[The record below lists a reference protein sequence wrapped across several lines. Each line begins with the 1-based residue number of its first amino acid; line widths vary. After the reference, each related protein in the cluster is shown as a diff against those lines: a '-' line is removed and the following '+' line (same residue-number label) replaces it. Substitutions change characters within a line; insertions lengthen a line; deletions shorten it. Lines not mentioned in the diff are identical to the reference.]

1 MNMTRIRQI
10 CLRLSKLKKTDY
22 IVILLV
28 GVLLLIV
35 VLPVKEDKKTCSN
48 SQKKAKAKSVSE
60 STCDDEEYEKLLEK
74 KLEGILERM
83 DGVGEVSVMIT
94 LSDDGT
100 RIVDK
105 DTKET
110 SESIEKTTVIY
121 DDEDASV
128 PYVTSTDKPTVSGV
142 LVVAQGGGSPQVN
155 NDISNAVSAL
165 FDVPMHKI
173 KIAKND
179 IQGGIKV
186 KKGSHK
192 NQIIITTLAL
202 LLAVV
207 GYISYDNR
215 DTFMNAKD
223 VLSTEIEAVNG
234 KADTKESK
242 ECEDTQASDEVAL
255 ETDSTEE
262 ILNAGETVLTSA
274 STESEECVAQVKLG
288 REQVRSK
295 NKEALQKII
304 DDAGVSEAEKKSAVD
319 AMVKLTENAQMEE
332 DAQMML
338 EAKGFKNAVVSLSD
352 ECCDVIVGKEDVTD
366 EKRAQIED
374 IIKRKTNIGASNI
387 VISTMD

>member
-1 MNMTRIRQI
+1 M
-10 CLRLSKLKKTDY
+10 
-22 IVILLV
+22 
-28 GVLLLIV
+28 
-35 VLPVKEDKKTCSN
+35 
-48 SQKKAKAKSVSE
+48 
-60 STCDDEEYEKLLEK
+60 
-74 KLEGILERM
+74 
-83 DGVGEVSVMIT
+83 
-94 LSDDGT
+94 
-100 RIVDK
+100 
-105 DTKET
+105 
-110 SESIEKTTVIY
+110 
-121 DDEDASV
+121 
-128 PYVTSTDKPTVSGV
+128 
-142 LVVAQGGGSPQVN
+142 
-155 NDISNAVSAL
+155 
-165 FDVPMHKI
+165 
-173 KIAKND
+173 
-179 IQGGIKV
+179 

-234 KADTKESK
+234 EADT
-242 ECEDTQASDEVAL
+242 QVSDEVAL

-304 DDAGVSEAEKKSAVD
+304 DDAGVSEEEKKSAVD
-319 AMVKLTENAQMEE
+319 AMVKMTENAQMEE

-352 ECCDVIVGKEDVTD
+352 DCCDVIVGKDDVTD

>member
-1 MNMTRIRQI
+1 M
-10 CLRLSKLKKTDY
+10 
-22 IVILLV
+22 
-28 GVLLLIV
+28 
-35 VLPVKEDKKTCSN
+35 
-48 SQKKAKAKSVSE
+48 
-60 STCDDEEYEKLLEK
+60 
-74 KLEGILERM
+74 
-83 DGVGEVSVMIT
+83 
-94 LSDDGT
+94 
-100 RIVDK
+100 
-105 DTKET
+105 
-110 SESIEKTTVIY
+110 
-121 DDEDASV
+121 
-128 PYVTSTDKPTVSGV
+128 
-142 LVVAQGGGSPQVN
+142 
-155 NDISNAVSAL
+155 
-165 FDVPMHKI
+165 
-173 KIAKND
+173 
-179 IQGGIKV
+179 

-234 KADTKESK
+234 EADTHV
-242 ECEDTQASDEVAL
+242 SDEVAL

-304 DDAGVSEAEKKSAVD
+304 DDAGVSEEEKKSAVD

-352 ECCDVIVGKEDVTD
+352 DCCDVIVGKDDVTD

>member
-1 MNMTRIRQI
+1 M
-10 CLRLSKLKKTDY
+10 
-22 IVILLV
+22 
-28 GVLLLIV
+28 
-35 VLPVKEDKKTCSN
+35 
-48 SQKKAKAKSVSE
+48 
-60 STCDDEEYEKLLEK
+60 
-74 KLEGILERM
+74 
-83 DGVGEVSVMIT
+83 
-94 LSDDGT
+94 
-100 RIVDK
+100 
-105 DTKET
+105 
-110 SESIEKTTVIY
+110 
-121 DDEDASV
+121 
-128 PYVTSTDKPTVSGV
+128 
-142 LVVAQGGGSPQVN
+142 
-155 NDISNAVSAL
+155 
-165 FDVPMHKI
+165 
-173 KIAKND
+173 
-179 IQGGIKV
+179 

-223 VLSTEIEAVNG
+223 VLSTEIESVNG
-234 KADTKESK
+234 KADT
-242 ECEDTQASDEVAL
+242 QVSDEVAL

-304 DDAGVSEAEKKSAVD
+304 DDEGVSEAEKKSAVD

-352 ECCDVIVGKEDVTD
+352 ECCDVIVGKDDVTD

>member
-1 MNMTRIRQI
+1 M
-10 CLRLSKLKKTDY
+10 
-22 IVILLV
+22 
-28 GVLLLIV
+28 
-35 VLPVKEDKKTCSN
+35 
-48 SQKKAKAKSVSE
+48 
-60 STCDDEEYEKLLEK
+60 
-74 KLEGILERM
+74 
-83 DGVGEVSVMIT
+83 
-94 LSDDGT
+94 
-100 RIVDK
+100 
-105 DTKET
+105 
-110 SESIEKTTVIY
+110 
-121 DDEDASV
+121 
-128 PYVTSTDKPTVSGV
+128 
-142 LVVAQGGGSPQVN
+142 
-155 NDISNAVSAL
+155 
-165 FDVPMHKI
+165 
-173 KIAKND
+173 
-179 IQGGIKV
+179 

-234 KADTKESK
+234 EADT
-242 ECEDTQASDEVAL
+242 QVSDEVAL

-274 STESEECVAQVKLG
+274 STESKECVAQVKLG

-304 DDAGVSEAEKKSAVD
+304 DDAGVSEEEKKSAVD

-352 ECCDVIVGKEDVTD
+352 DCCDVIVGKEDVTD

>member
-1 MNMTRIRQI
+1 M
-10 CLRLSKLKKTDY
+10 
-22 IVILLV
+22 
-28 GVLLLIV
+28 
-35 VLPVKEDKKTCSN
+35 
-48 SQKKAKAKSVSE
+48 
-60 STCDDEEYEKLLEK
+60 
-74 KLEGILERM
+74 
-83 DGVGEVSVMIT
+83 
-94 LSDDGT
+94 
-100 RIVDK
+100 
-105 DTKET
+105 
-110 SESIEKTTVIY
+110 
-121 DDEDASV
+121 
-128 PYVTSTDKPTVSGV
+128 
-142 LVVAQGGGSPQVN
+142 
-155 NDISNAVSAL
+155 
-165 FDVPMHKI
+165 
-173 KIAKND
+173 
-179 IQGGIKV
+179 

-234 KADTKESK
+234 EADT
-242 ECEDTQASDEVAL
+242 QVSDEVAL

-304 DDAGVSEAEKKSAVD
+304 DDAGVSEEEKKSAVD

-352 ECCDVIVGKEDVTD
+352 ECCDVIVGKDDVTD

-374 IIKRKTNIGASNI
+374 IIKRKTDIGASNI

>member
-1 MNMTRIRQI
+1 M
-10 CLRLSKLKKTDY
+10 
-22 IVILLV
+22 
-28 GVLLLIV
+28 
-35 VLPVKEDKKTCSN
+35 
-48 SQKKAKAKSVSE
+48 
-60 STCDDEEYEKLLEK
+60 
-74 KLEGILERM
+74 
-83 DGVGEVSVMIT
+83 
-94 LSDDGT
+94 
-100 RIVDK
+100 
-105 DTKET
+105 
-110 SESIEKTTVIY
+110 
-121 DDEDASV
+121 
-128 PYVTSTDKPTVSGV
+128 
-142 LVVAQGGGSPQVN
+142 
-155 NDISNAVSAL
+155 
-165 FDVPMHKI
+165 
-173 KIAKND
+173 
-179 IQGGIKV
+179 

-352 ECCDVIVGKEDVTD
+352 ECCDVIVGKDGAAGGGSSYDED
-366 EKRAQIED
+366 KF
-374 IIKRKTNIGASNI
+374 
-387 VISTMD
+387 

>member
-1 MNMTRIRQI
+1 M
-10 CLRLSKLKKTDY
+10 
-22 IVILLV
+22 
-28 GVLLLIV
+28 
-35 VLPVKEDKKTCSN
+35 
-48 SQKKAKAKSVSE
+48 
-60 STCDDEEYEKLLEK
+60 
-74 KLEGILERM
+74 
-83 DGVGEVSVMIT
+83 
-94 LSDDGT
+94 
-100 RIVDK
+100 
-105 DTKET
+105 
-110 SESIEKTTVIY
+110 
-121 DDEDASV
+121 
-128 PYVTSTDKPTVSGV
+128 
-142 LVVAQGGGSPQVN
+142 
-155 NDISNAVSAL
+155 
-165 FDVPMHKI
+165 
-173 KIAKND
+173 
-179 IQGGIKV
+179 

-234 KADTKESK
+234 EADT
-242 ECEDTQASDEVAL
+242 QVSDEVAL

-304 DDAGVSEAEKKSAVD
+304 DDEGVSEAEKKSAVD

-352 ECCDVIVGKEDVTD
+352 ECCDVIVGKDDVTD

>member
-1 MNMTRIRQI
+1 M
-10 CLRLSKLKKTDY
+10 
-22 IVILLV
+22 
-28 GVLLLIV
+28 
-35 VLPVKEDKKTCSN
+35 
-48 SQKKAKAKSVSE
+48 
-60 STCDDEEYEKLLEK
+60 
-74 KLEGILERM
+74 
-83 DGVGEVSVMIT
+83 
-94 LSDDGT
+94 
-100 RIVDK
+100 
-105 DTKET
+105 
-110 SESIEKTTVIY
+110 
-121 DDEDASV
+121 
-128 PYVTSTDKPTVSGV
+128 
-142 LVVAQGGGSPQVN
+142 
-155 NDISNAVSAL
+155 
-165 FDVPMHKI
+165 
-173 KIAKND
+173 
-179 IQGGIKV
+179 

-234 KADTKESK
+234 EADT
-242 ECEDTQASDEVAL
+242 QVSDEVAL

-304 DDAGVSEAEKKSAVD
+304 DDAGVSEEEKKNAVD

-352 ECCDVIVGKEDVTD
+352 DCCDVIVGKDDVTD

>member
-1 MNMTRIRQI
+1 M
-10 CLRLSKLKKTDY
+10 
-22 IVILLV
+22 
-28 GVLLLIV
+28 
-35 VLPVKEDKKTCSN
+35 
-48 SQKKAKAKSVSE
+48 
-60 STCDDEEYEKLLEK
+60 
-74 KLEGILERM
+74 
-83 DGVGEVSVMIT
+83 
-94 LSDDGT
+94 
-100 RIVDK
+100 
-105 DTKET
+105 
-110 SESIEKTTVIY
+110 
-121 DDEDASV
+121 
-128 PYVTSTDKPTVSGV
+128 
-142 LVVAQGGGSPQVN
+142 
-155 NDISNAVSAL
+155 
-165 FDVPMHKI
+165 
-173 KIAKND
+173 
-179 IQGGIKV
+179 

-352 ECCDVIVGKEDVTD
+352 ECCDVIVGKEDETD

>member
-1 MNMTRIRQI
+1 M
-10 CLRLSKLKKTDY
+10 
-22 IVILLV
+22 
-28 GVLLLIV
+28 
-35 VLPVKEDKKTCSN
+35 
-48 SQKKAKAKSVSE
+48 
-60 STCDDEEYEKLLEK
+60 
-74 KLEGILERM
+74 
-83 DGVGEVSVMIT
+83 
-94 LSDDGT
+94 
-100 RIVDK
+100 
-105 DTKET
+105 
-110 SESIEKTTVIY
+110 
-121 DDEDASV
+121 
-128 PYVTSTDKPTVSGV
+128 
-142 LVVAQGGGSPQVN
+142 
-155 NDISNAVSAL
+155 
-165 FDVPMHKI
+165 
-173 KIAKND
+173 
-179 IQGGIKV
+179 

-234 KADTKESK
+234 KADT
-242 ECEDTQASDEVAL
+242 QVSDEVAL

-304 DDAGVSEAEKKSAVD
+304 DDECVSEAEKKSAVD

-352 ECCDVIVGKEDVTD
+352 DCCDVIVGKEDVTD

>member
-1 MNMTRIRQI
+1 M
-10 CLRLSKLKKTDY
+10 
-22 IVILLV
+22 
-28 GVLLLIV
+28 
-35 VLPVKEDKKTCSN
+35 
-48 SQKKAKAKSVSE
+48 
-60 STCDDEEYEKLLEK
+60 
-74 KLEGILERM
+74 
-83 DGVGEVSVMIT
+83 
-94 LSDDGT
+94 
-100 RIVDK
+100 
-105 DTKET
+105 
-110 SESIEKTTVIY
+110 
-121 DDEDASV
+121 
-128 PYVTSTDKPTVSGV
+128 
-142 LVVAQGGGSPQVN
+142 
-155 NDISNAVSAL
+155 
-165 FDVPMHKI
+165 
-173 KIAKND
+173 
-179 IQGGIKV
+179 

-234 KADTKESK
+234 EADT
-242 ECEDTQASDEVAL
+242 QVSDEVAL

-304 DDAGVSEAEKKSAVD
+304 DDAGVSEEEKKSAID

-352 ECCDVIVGKEDVTD
+352 DCCDVIVGKEDVTD

>member
-1 MNMTRIRQI
+1 M
-10 CLRLSKLKKTDY
+10 
-22 IVILLV
+22 
-28 GVLLLIV
+28 
-35 VLPVKEDKKTCSN
+35 
-48 SQKKAKAKSVSE
+48 
-60 STCDDEEYEKLLEK
+60 
-74 KLEGILERM
+74 
-83 DGVGEVSVMIT
+83 
-94 LSDDGT
+94 
-100 RIVDK
+100 
-105 DTKET
+105 
-110 SESIEKTTVIY
+110 
-121 DDEDASV
+121 
-128 PYVTSTDKPTVSGV
+128 
-142 LVVAQGGGSPQVN
+142 
-155 NDISNAVSAL
+155 
-165 FDVPMHKI
+165 
-173 KIAKND
+173 
-179 IQGGIKV
+179 

-234 KADTKESK
+234 EADT
-242 ECEDTQASDEVAL
+242 QISDEVAL

-304 DDAGVSEAEKKSAVD
+304 DDAGVSEEEKKSAVD

-352 ECCDVIVGKEDVTD
+352 DCCDVIVGKEDVTD

>member
-1 MNMTRIRQI
+1 M
-10 CLRLSKLKKTDY
+10 
-22 IVILLV
+22 
-28 GVLLLIV
+28 
-35 VLPVKEDKKTCSN
+35 
-48 SQKKAKAKSVSE
+48 
-60 STCDDEEYEKLLEK
+60 
-74 KLEGILERM
+74 
-83 DGVGEVSVMIT
+83 
-94 LSDDGT
+94 
-100 RIVDK
+100 
-105 DTKET
+105 
-110 SESIEKTTVIY
+110 
-121 DDEDASV
+121 
-128 PYVTSTDKPTVSGV
+128 
-142 LVVAQGGGSPQVN
+142 
-155 NDISNAVSAL
+155 
-165 FDVPMHKI
+165 
-173 KIAKND
+173 
-179 IQGGIKV
+179 

-207 GYISYDNR
+207 GYIIYDNT

-223 VLSTEIEAVNG
+223 VLSTEIEDVNG
-234 KADTKESK
+234 EADT
-242 ECEDTQASDEVAL
+242 QVSDEVAL

-304 DDAGVSEAEKKSAVD
+304 DDAGVSEEEKKSAVD

-352 ECCDVIVGKEDVTD
+352 ECCDVIVGKDDVTD

>member
-1 MNMTRIRQI
+1 M
-10 CLRLSKLKKTDY
+10 
-22 IVILLV
+22 
-28 GVLLLIV
+28 
-35 VLPVKEDKKTCSN
+35 
-48 SQKKAKAKSVSE
+48 
-60 STCDDEEYEKLLEK
+60 
-74 KLEGILERM
+74 
-83 DGVGEVSVMIT
+83 
-94 LSDDGT
+94 
-100 RIVDK
+100 
-105 DTKET
+105 
-110 SESIEKTTVIY
+110 
-121 DDEDASV
+121 
-128 PYVTSTDKPTVSGV
+128 
-142 LVVAQGGGSPQVN
+142 
-155 NDISNAVSAL
+155 
-165 FDVPMHKI
+165 
-173 KIAKND
+173 
-179 IQGGIKV
+179 

-234 KADTKESK
+234 KADT
-242 ECEDTQASDEVAL
+242 QVSDEVAL

-304 DDAGVSEAEKKSAVD
+304 DDAGVSEEEKKSAVD

-352 ECCDVIVGKEDVTD
+352 DCCDVIVGKEDVTD

-374 IIKRKTNIGASNI
+374 IIKRKTNIGALNI

>member
-1 MNMTRIRQI
+1 M
-10 CLRLSKLKKTDY
+10 
-22 IVILLV
+22 
-28 GVLLLIV
+28 
-35 VLPVKEDKKTCSN
+35 
-48 SQKKAKAKSVSE
+48 
-60 STCDDEEYEKLLEK
+60 
-74 KLEGILERM
+74 
-83 DGVGEVSVMIT
+83 
-94 LSDDGT
+94 
-100 RIVDK
+100 
-105 DTKET
+105 
-110 SESIEKTTVIY
+110 
-121 DDEDASV
+121 
-128 PYVTSTDKPTVSGV
+128 
-142 LVVAQGGGSPQVN
+142 
-155 NDISNAVSAL
+155 
-165 FDVPMHKI
+165 
-173 KIAKND
+173 
-179 IQGGIKV
+179 

-242 ECEDTQASDEVAL
+242 ECEDTQVSDEVAL

-366 EKRAQIED
+366 EKRTQIED

>member
-1 MNMTRIRQI
+1 M
-10 CLRLSKLKKTDY
+10 
-22 IVILLV
+22 
-28 GVLLLIV
+28 
-35 VLPVKEDKKTCSN
+35 
-48 SQKKAKAKSVSE
+48 
-60 STCDDEEYEKLLEK
+60 
-74 KLEGILERM
+74 
-83 DGVGEVSVMIT
+83 
-94 LSDDGT
+94 
-100 RIVDK
+100 
-105 DTKET
+105 
-110 SESIEKTTVIY
+110 
-121 DDEDASV
+121 
-128 PYVTSTDKPTVSGV
+128 
-142 LVVAQGGGSPQVN
+142 
-155 NDISNAVSAL
+155 
-165 FDVPMHKI
+165 
-173 KIAKND
+173 
-179 IQGGIKV
+179 

-223 VLSTEIEAVNG
+223 VLSTEIDAVNG
-234 KADTKESK
+234 EADT
-242 ECEDTQASDEVAL
+242 QVSDEVAL

-304 DDAGVSEAEKKSAVD
+304 DDAGVSEEEKKSAVD

-352 ECCDVIVGKEDVTD
+352 DCCDVIVGKEDVTD

>member
-1 MNMTRIRQI
+1 M
-10 CLRLSKLKKTDY
+10 
-22 IVILLV
+22 
-28 GVLLLIV
+28 
-35 VLPVKEDKKTCSN
+35 
-48 SQKKAKAKSVSE
+48 
-60 STCDDEEYEKLLEK
+60 
-74 KLEGILERM
+74 
-83 DGVGEVSVMIT
+83 
-94 LSDDGT
+94 
-100 RIVDK
+100 
-105 DTKET
+105 
-110 SESIEKTTVIY
+110 
-121 DDEDASV
+121 
-128 PYVTSTDKPTVSGV
+128 
-142 LVVAQGGGSPQVN
+142 
-155 NDISNAVSAL
+155 
-165 FDVPMHKI
+165 
-173 KIAKND
+173 
-179 IQGGIKV
+179 

-234 KADTKESK
+234 EADT
-242 ECEDTQASDEVAL
+242 QVSDEVAL

-304 DDAGVSEAEKKSAVD
+304 DDAGVSEEEKKSAVD
-319 AMVKLTENAQMEE
+319 AIVKLTENAQMEE

-352 ECCDVIVGKEDVTD
+352 DCCDVIVGKEDVTD

>member
-1 MNMTRIRQI
+1 M
-10 CLRLSKLKKTDY
+10 
-22 IVILLV
+22 
-28 GVLLLIV
+28 
-35 VLPVKEDKKTCSN
+35 
-48 SQKKAKAKSVSE
+48 
-60 STCDDEEYEKLLEK
+60 
-74 KLEGILERM
+74 
-83 DGVGEVSVMIT
+83 
-94 LSDDGT
+94 
-100 RIVDK
+100 
-105 DTKET
+105 
-110 SESIEKTTVIY
+110 
-121 DDEDASV
+121 
-128 PYVTSTDKPTVSGV
+128 
-142 LVVAQGGGSPQVN
+142 
-155 NDISNAVSAL
+155 
-165 FDVPMHKI
+165 
-173 KIAKND
+173 
-179 IQGGIKV
+179 

-234 KADTKESK
+234 EADT
-242 ECEDTQASDEVAL
+242 QVSDEVAL

-304 DDAGVSEAEKKSAVD
+304 DDAGVSEEEKKSAVD

-352 ECCDVIVGKEDVTD
+352 DCCDVIVGKEDVTD

-387 VISTMD
+387 VISTRD

>member
-1 MNMTRIRQI
+1 M
-10 CLRLSKLKKTDY
+10 
-22 IVILLV
+22 
-28 GVLLLIV
+28 
-35 VLPVKEDKKTCSN
+35 
-48 SQKKAKAKSVSE
+48 
-60 STCDDEEYEKLLEK
+60 
-74 KLEGILERM
+74 
-83 DGVGEVSVMIT
+83 
-94 LSDDGT
+94 
-100 RIVDK
+100 
-105 DTKET
+105 
-110 SESIEKTTVIY
+110 
-121 DDEDASV
+121 
-128 PYVTSTDKPTVSGV
+128 
-142 LVVAQGGGSPQVN
+142 
-155 NDISNAVSAL
+155 
-165 FDVPMHKI
+165 
-173 KIAKND
+173 
-179 IQGGIKV
+179 

-352 ECCDVIVGKEDVTD
+352 ECCDVIVGKDDVTD
-366 EKRAQIED
+366 EKRVQIED

>member
-1 MNMTRIRQI
+1 M
-10 CLRLSKLKKTDY
+10 
-22 IVILLV
+22 
-28 GVLLLIV
+28 
-35 VLPVKEDKKTCSN
+35 
-48 SQKKAKAKSVSE
+48 
-60 STCDDEEYEKLLEK
+60 
-74 KLEGILERM
+74 
-83 DGVGEVSVMIT
+83 
-94 LSDDGT
+94 
-100 RIVDK
+100 
-105 DTKET
+105 
-110 SESIEKTTVIY
+110 
-121 DDEDASV
+121 
-128 PYVTSTDKPTVSGV
+128 
-142 LVVAQGGGSPQVN
+142 
-155 NDISNAVSAL
+155 
-165 FDVPMHKI
+165 
-173 KIAKND
+173 
-179 IQGGIKV
+179 

-234 KADTKESK
+234 KADTKEPE
-242 ECEDTQASDEVAL
+242 ECEDTQVSDEVAL

-338 EAKGFKNAVVSLSD
+338 EAKGFNNAVVSLSD
-352 ECCDVIVGKEDVTD
+352 ECCYVIVGKDDVTD

>member
-1 MNMTRIRQI
+1 M
-10 CLRLSKLKKTDY
+10 
-22 IVILLV
+22 
-28 GVLLLIV
+28 
-35 VLPVKEDKKTCSN
+35 
-48 SQKKAKAKSVSE
+48 
-60 STCDDEEYEKLLEK
+60 
-74 KLEGILERM
+74 
-83 DGVGEVSVMIT
+83 
-94 LSDDGT
+94 
-100 RIVDK
+100 
-105 DTKET
+105 
-110 SESIEKTTVIY
+110 
-121 DDEDASV
+121 
-128 PYVTSTDKPTVSGV
+128 
-142 LVVAQGGGSPQVN
+142 
-155 NDISNAVSAL
+155 
-165 FDVPMHKI
+165 
-173 KIAKND
+173 
-179 IQGGIKV
+179 

-352 ECCDVIVGKEDVTD
+352 ECCDVIVGKVDVTD

>member
-1 MNMTRIRQI
+1 M
-10 CLRLSKLKKTDY
+10 
-22 IVILLV
+22 
-28 GVLLLIV
+28 
-35 VLPVKEDKKTCSN
+35 
-48 SQKKAKAKSVSE
+48 
-60 STCDDEEYEKLLEK
+60 
-74 KLEGILERM
+74 
-83 DGVGEVSVMIT
+83 
-94 LSDDGT
+94 
-100 RIVDK
+100 
-105 DTKET
+105 
-110 SESIEKTTVIY
+110 
-121 DDEDASV
+121 
-128 PYVTSTDKPTVSGV
+128 
-142 LVVAQGGGSPQVN
+142 
-155 NDISNAVSAL
+155 
-165 FDVPMHKI
+165 
-173 KIAKND
+173 
-179 IQGGIKV
+179 

-234 KADTKESK
+234 EADT
-242 ECEDTQASDEVAL
+242 QVSDEVAL

-352 ECCDVIVGKEDVTD
+352 DCCDVIVGKEDVTD

>member
-1 MNMTRIRQI
+1 M
-10 CLRLSKLKKTDY
+10 
-22 IVILLV
+22 
-28 GVLLLIV
+28 
-35 VLPVKEDKKTCSN
+35 
-48 SQKKAKAKSVSE
+48 
-60 STCDDEEYEKLLEK
+60 
-74 KLEGILERM
+74 
-83 DGVGEVSVMIT
+83 
-94 LSDDGT
+94 
-100 RIVDK
+100 
-105 DTKET
+105 
-110 SESIEKTTVIY
+110 
-121 DDEDASV
+121 
-128 PYVTSTDKPTVSGV
+128 
-142 LVVAQGGGSPQVN
+142 
-155 NDISNAVSAL
+155 
-165 FDVPMHKI
+165 
-173 KIAKND
+173 
-179 IQGGIKV
+179 

-352 ECCDVIVGKEDVTD
+352 ECSDEVGITEWCGS
-366 EKRAQIED
+366 R
-374 IIKRKTNIGASNI
+374 N
-387 VISTMD
+387 

>member
-1 MNMTRIRQI
+1 M
-10 CLRLSKLKKTDY
+10 
-22 IVILLV
+22 
-28 GVLLLIV
+28 
-35 VLPVKEDKKTCSN
+35 
-48 SQKKAKAKSVSE
+48 
-60 STCDDEEYEKLLEK
+60 
-74 KLEGILERM
+74 
-83 DGVGEVSVMIT
+83 
-94 LSDDGT
+94 
-100 RIVDK
+100 
-105 DTKET
+105 
-110 SESIEKTTVIY
+110 
-121 DDEDASV
+121 
-128 PYVTSTDKPTVSGV
+128 
-142 LVVAQGGGSPQVN
+142 
-155 NDISNAVSAL
+155 
-165 FDVPMHKI
+165 
-173 KIAKND
+173 
-179 IQGGIKV
+179 

-234 KADTKESK
+234 EADT
-242 ECEDTQASDEVAL
+242 QVSDEVAL

-304 DDAGVSEAEKKSAVD
+304 DDAGVSEEEKKNAVD

>member
-1 MNMTRIRQI
+1 M
-10 CLRLSKLKKTDY
+10 
-22 IVILLV
+22 
-28 GVLLLIV
+28 
-35 VLPVKEDKKTCSN
+35 
-48 SQKKAKAKSVSE
+48 
-60 STCDDEEYEKLLEK
+60 
-74 KLEGILERM
+74 
-83 DGVGEVSVMIT
+83 
-94 LSDDGT
+94 
-100 RIVDK
+100 
-105 DTKET
+105 
-110 SESIEKTTVIY
+110 
-121 DDEDASV
+121 
-128 PYVTSTDKPTVSGV
+128 
-142 LVVAQGGGSPQVN
+142 
-155 NDISNAVSAL
+155 
-165 FDVPMHKI
+165 
-173 KIAKND
+173 
-179 IQGGIKV
+179 

-352 ECCDVIVGKEDVTD
+352 ECCDVIVGKDDVTD
-366 EKRAQIED
+366 EERAQIED

>member
-1 MNMTRIRQI
+1 M
-10 CLRLSKLKKTDY
+10 
-22 IVILLV
+22 
-28 GVLLLIV
+28 
-35 VLPVKEDKKTCSN
+35 
-48 SQKKAKAKSVSE
+48 
-60 STCDDEEYEKLLEK
+60 
-74 KLEGILERM
+74 
-83 DGVGEVSVMIT
+83 
-94 LSDDGT
+94 
-100 RIVDK
+100 
-105 DTKET
+105 
-110 SESIEKTTVIY
+110 
-121 DDEDASV
+121 
-128 PYVTSTDKPTVSGV
+128 
-142 LVVAQGGGSPQVN
+142 
-155 NDISNAVSAL
+155 
-165 FDVPMHKI
+165 
-173 KIAKND
+173 
-179 IQGGIKV
+179 

-234 KADTKESK
+234 EADT
-242 ECEDTQASDEVAL
+242 QVSDEVAL

-262 ILNAGETVLTSA
+262 ILNAGETVLTSV

-304 DDAGVSEAEKKSAVD
+304 DDAGVSEEEKKSAVD

-352 ECCDVIVGKEDVTD
+352 ECCDVIVGKDDVTD

>member
-1 MNMTRIRQI
+1 M
-10 CLRLSKLKKTDY
+10 
-22 IVILLV
+22 
-28 GVLLLIV
+28 
-35 VLPVKEDKKTCSN
+35 
-48 SQKKAKAKSVSE
+48 
-60 STCDDEEYEKLLEK
+60 
-74 KLEGILERM
+74 
-83 DGVGEVSVMIT
+83 
-94 LSDDGT
+94 
-100 RIVDK
+100 
-105 DTKET
+105 
-110 SESIEKTTVIY
+110 
-121 DDEDASV
+121 
-128 PYVTSTDKPTVSGV
+128 
-142 LVVAQGGGSPQVN
+142 
-155 NDISNAVSAL
+155 
-165 FDVPMHKI
+165 
-173 KIAKND
+173 
-179 IQGGIKV
+179 

-242 ECEDTQASDEVAL
+242 ECEDTQTSDEVAL

-274 STESEECVAQVKLG
+274 STESEECVAQ
-288 REQVRSK
+288 
-295 NKEALQKII
+295 
-304 DDAGVSEAEKKSAVD
+304 DAGVSEAEKKSAVD

>member
-1 MNMTRIRQI
+1 M
-10 CLRLSKLKKTDY
+10 
-22 IVILLV
+22 
-28 GVLLLIV
+28 
-35 VLPVKEDKKTCSN
+35 
-48 SQKKAKAKSVSE
+48 
-60 STCDDEEYEKLLEK
+60 
-74 KLEGILERM
+74 
-83 DGVGEVSVMIT
+83 
-94 LSDDGT
+94 
-100 RIVDK
+100 
-105 DTKET
+105 
-110 SESIEKTTVIY
+110 
-121 DDEDASV
+121 
-128 PYVTSTDKPTVSGV
+128 
-142 LVVAQGGGSPQVN
+142 
-155 NDISNAVSAL
+155 
-165 FDVPMHKI
+165 
-173 KIAKND
+173 
-179 IQGGIKV
+179 

-234 KADTKESK
+234 EADT
-242 ECEDTQASDEVAL
+242 QVSDDVAL

-304 DDAGVSEAEKKSAVD
+304 DDAGVSEEEKKSAVD

-352 ECCDVIVGKEDVTD
+352 DCCDVIVGKEDVTD

>member
-1 MNMTRIRQI
+1 M
-10 CLRLSKLKKTDY
+10 
-22 IVILLV
+22 
-28 GVLLLIV
+28 
-35 VLPVKEDKKTCSN
+35 
-48 SQKKAKAKSVSE
+48 
-60 STCDDEEYEKLLEK
+60 
-74 KLEGILERM
+74 
-83 DGVGEVSVMIT
+83 
-94 LSDDGT
+94 
-100 RIVDK
+100 
-105 DTKET
+105 
-110 SESIEKTTVIY
+110 
-121 DDEDASV
+121 
-128 PYVTSTDKPTVSGV
+128 
-142 LVVAQGGGSPQVN
+142 
-155 NDISNAVSAL
+155 
-165 FDVPMHKI
+165 
-173 KIAKND
+173 
-179 IQGGIKV
+179 

-274 STESEECVAQVKLG
+274 STESEECVG

-352 ECCDVIVGKEDVTD
+352 ECCDVIVGKDDVTD

>member
-1 MNMTRIRQI
+1 M
-10 CLRLSKLKKTDY
+10 
-22 IVILLV
+22 
-28 GVLLLIV
+28 
-35 VLPVKEDKKTCSN
+35 
-48 SQKKAKAKSVSE
+48 
-60 STCDDEEYEKLLEK
+60 
-74 KLEGILERM
+74 
-83 DGVGEVSVMIT
+83 
-94 LSDDGT
+94 
-100 RIVDK
+100 
-105 DTKET
+105 
-110 SESIEKTTVIY
+110 
-121 DDEDASV
+121 
-128 PYVTSTDKPTVSGV
+128 
-142 LVVAQGGGSPQVN
+142 
-155 NDISNAVSAL
+155 
-165 FDVPMHKI
+165 
-173 KIAKND
+173 
-179 IQGGIKV
+179 

-234 KADTKESK
+234 KADTKEAE

-352 ECCDVIVGKEDVTD
+352 ECCDVIVGKEDGTD

>member
-1 MNMTRIRQI
+1 M
-10 CLRLSKLKKTDY
+10 
-22 IVILLV
+22 
-28 GVLLLIV
+28 
-35 VLPVKEDKKTCSN
+35 
-48 SQKKAKAKSVSE
+48 
-60 STCDDEEYEKLLEK
+60 
-74 KLEGILERM
+74 
-83 DGVGEVSVMIT
+83 
-94 LSDDGT
+94 
-100 RIVDK
+100 
-105 DTKET
+105 
-110 SESIEKTTVIY
+110 
-121 DDEDASV
+121 
-128 PYVTSTDKPTVSGV
+128 
-142 LVVAQGGGSPQVN
+142 
-155 NDISNAVSAL
+155 
-165 FDVPMHKI
+165 
-173 KIAKND
+173 
-179 IQGGIKV
+179 

-215 DTFMNAKD
+215 DTFMSAKD

-234 KADTKESK
+234 EADT
-242 ECEDTQASDEVAL
+242 QVSDEVAL

-304 DDAGVSEAEKKSAVD
+304 DDAGVSEEEKKSAVD

-352 ECCDVIVGKEDVTD
+352 DCCDVIVGKEDVTD

>member
-1 MNMTRIRQI
+1 M
-10 CLRLSKLKKTDY
+10 
-22 IVILLV
+22 
-28 GVLLLIV
+28 
-35 VLPVKEDKKTCSN
+35 
-48 SQKKAKAKSVSE
+48 
-60 STCDDEEYEKLLEK
+60 
-74 KLEGILERM
+74 
-83 DGVGEVSVMIT
+83 
-94 LSDDGT
+94 
-100 RIVDK
+100 
-105 DTKET
+105 
-110 SESIEKTTVIY
+110 
-121 DDEDASV
+121 
-128 PYVTSTDKPTVSGV
+128 
-142 LVVAQGGGSPQVN
+142 
-155 NDISNAVSAL
+155 
-165 FDVPMHKI
+165 
-173 KIAKND
+173 
-179 IQGGIKV
+179 

-352 ECCDVIVGKEDVTD
+352 ECCDVIVGKDDVTD
-366 EKRAQIED
+366 EKSSDRGHYQAQD
-374 IIKRKTNIGASNI
+374 KYQGIKYCHIDDGLIHKF
-387 VISTMD
+387 

>member
-1 MNMTRIRQI
+1 M
-10 CLRLSKLKKTDY
+10 
-22 IVILLV
+22 
-28 GVLLLIV
+28 
-35 VLPVKEDKKTCSN
+35 
-48 SQKKAKAKSVSE
+48 
-60 STCDDEEYEKLLEK
+60 
-74 KLEGILERM
+74 
-83 DGVGEVSVMIT
+83 
-94 LSDDGT
+94 
-100 RIVDK
+100 
-105 DTKET
+105 
-110 SESIEKTTVIY
+110 
-121 DDEDASV
+121 
-128 PYVTSTDKPTVSGV
+128 
-142 LVVAQGGGSPQVN
+142 
-155 NDISNAVSAL
+155 
-165 FDVPMHKI
+165 
-173 KIAKND
+173 
-179 IQGGIKV
+179 

-242 ECEDTQASDEVAL
+242 ECEDTQTSDEVAL

-352 ECCDVIVGKEDVTD
+352 ECCDVIVGKDDVTD
-366 EKRAQIED
+366 EKRTQIED

>member
-1 MNMTRIRQI
+1 M
-10 CLRLSKLKKTDY
+10 
-22 IVILLV
+22 
-28 GVLLLIV
+28 
-35 VLPVKEDKKTCSN
+35 
-48 SQKKAKAKSVSE
+48 
-60 STCDDEEYEKLLEK
+60 
-74 KLEGILERM
+74 
-83 DGVGEVSVMIT
+83 
-94 LSDDGT
+94 
-100 RIVDK
+100 
-105 DTKET
+105 
-110 SESIEKTTVIY
+110 
-121 DDEDASV
+121 
-128 PYVTSTDKPTVSGV
+128 
-142 LVVAQGGGSPQVN
+142 
-155 NDISNAVSAL
+155 
-165 FDVPMHKI
+165 
-173 KIAKND
+173 
-179 IQGGIKV
+179 

-234 KADTKESK
+234 EADT
-242 ECEDTQASDEVAL
+242 QVSDEVAL

-274 STESEECVAQVKLG
+274 STESEECVAQVMLG

-304 DDAGVSEAEKKSAVD
+304 DDAGVSEEEKKSAVD

-352 ECCDVIVGKEDVTD
+352 DCCDVIVGKEDVTD